1 MRLILPVMLVLLLL
15 GCADT
20 HRITRVDGSK
30 SAMSLQ
36 RQASAYVA
44 VSTDGRYGSTVYPGS
59 GATVAQIVAAAFGP
73 HLQKVAT
80 GTKTEEAGQA
90 LVSAK
95 AGGFTYL
102 LYPQILHWEDRATE
116 WSAKPDLAT
125 VKLSTYSAETGQ
137 LLDSAV
143 IDGKSGLATFGGDHP
158 QDLLPKPMGEY
169 AATLFK

>member
-1 MRLILPVMLVLLLL
+1 MRLLPPVMLVLLLL

-20 HRITRVDGSK
+20 HRITRADGSK
-30 SAMSLQ
+30 SAVSLQ

-44 VSTDGRYGSTVYPGS
+44 VPTDGRYGPTVYSGS

-73 HLQKVAT
+73 HLQKVTT
-80 GTKTEEAGQA
+80 GTKTEELDQA
-90 LVSAK
+90 FASAK

-125 VKLSTYSAETGQ
+125 VKLSTYTAETGQ
-137 LLDSAV
+137 LLDSAM
-143 IDGKSGLATFGGDHP
+143 IDGKSGLASFGGDHP
-158 QDLLPKPMGEY
+158 QDLLPKPMAEY
-169 AATLFK
+169 AAALFK